1 MLALR
6 CLTGLRAGSRQALRN
21 FSCAV
26 FADKFE
32 PSFGSHL
39 SKVLQN
45 PAVIDDRGT
54 YTYSDVFKV
63 AGAIQEQLVNKVSVV
78 SRTLIFL
85 KSARFSQKRSV
96 SMN

>member
-1 MLALR
+1 MWALR
-6 CLTGLRAGSRQALRN
+6 CLNGLRAAGHRQALRS

-39 SKVLQN
+39 SKVLNN
-45 PAVIDDRGT
+45 PAVVDDRGS

-63 AGAIQEQLVNKVSVV
+63 AGAIQDQLVNKVSLV
-78 SRTLIFL
+78 S
-85 KSARFSQKRSV
+85 
-96 SMN
+96 

>member
-1 MLALR
+1 MLALK
-6 CLTGLRAGSRQALRN
+6 CLSRLRTCSQQVLRP

-39 SKVLQN
+39 SKVLQK
-45 PAVIDDRGT
+45 PAVVDDRGT

-63 AGAIQEQLVNKVSVV
+63 AGAIKDQLVNKVSVG
-78 SRTLIFL
+78 
-85 KSARFSQKRSV
+85 
-96 SMN
+96 